1 MDLVAKEE
9 LNIKETK
16 DSMLILNNCI
26 LNIVKN
32 TFSELLIY
40 SLSAVHPEKNP
51 CQLLLQIWKTDFQNL
66 HYNKNKLILFPW

>member
-1 MDLVAKEE
+1 MDLVDKEE

-51 CQLLLQIWKTDFQNL
+51 WQLLLQI
-66 HYNKNKLILFPW
+66 